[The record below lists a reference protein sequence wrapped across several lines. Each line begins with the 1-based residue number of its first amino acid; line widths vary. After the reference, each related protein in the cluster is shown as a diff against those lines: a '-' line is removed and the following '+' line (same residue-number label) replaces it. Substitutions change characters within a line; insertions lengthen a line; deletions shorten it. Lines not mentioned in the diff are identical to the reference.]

1 MGQFEKDA
9 MMLRFVL
16 RAMGSLALLGWFWA
30 CSPVLATAQVGDL
43 NDLLGG
49 KAPLRSKTPKA
60 EFTAKL
66 TPEAVRPGEM
76 VTLSMTATL
85 PEGFYIYGTDGPVST
100 RIKFDVTGLEAIG
113 EQWTPDHEGK
123 TAFDPGLQQ
132 EVTKFHDKVTWSRMF
147 RVQPDASIVHANGKL
162 EGQYCSGAAG
172 GLCIQIL
179 PAFKFDLMAQVMGQ
193 PMVVPDESIV
203 SANNPY
209 DEMFRP
215 ARGVDSTPDPIEYYI
230 ALTPTNA
237 APGEKVKLAITA
249 KLDAGWHTYA
259 LTQEGLGAE
268 PTTIEMLKIRNLS
281 PLGDGFVADRPYVIE
296 KPTDEITLQAY
307 FGEVTW
313 TREFEVTGSGAGDYA
328 IEGEIAY
335 QVCDENQCKPLKTM
349 NFAVGAPLAEGAVVA
364 EADPPSPFG
373 VVEEPEAAVPEN
385 GEASEP
391 EGQRIAAETMAILA
405 GEAPEA
411 AQKLQDQALMP
422 FLLLCIGGGFLALL
436 TPCSFPMVPITVGFF
451 LKQSEQNHKRP
462 WVLALVYCGSIVV
475 AFTVLGVGISF
486 LFGATKLNELAN
498 NGFMNLIIGS
508 VFVAFGLNMLGAFE
522 IRVPTSL
529 LTWSAMHEGTGSYL
543 GAIFMALTFTLTSFT
558 CTFAVAGTLLVSAA
572 QGNVYWPVLGMMAF
586 GAAFASPF
594 FVLAL
599 LPGLLKKLPKS
610 GGWMNSVKVV
620 MGLVEIGAAIK
631 FFGVADLA
639 WNPQPLVF
647 NFAMVMLSWFV
658 LSLTIAM
665 YLFGLF
671 RFAHDTPVD
680 HLSTGRGLLAI
691 VFLGFTGLLG
701 FLILQP
707 ERAAGV
713 VMDQVI
719 AFAPPRLNGSET
731 NLGPTLEDHGL
742 LFALNLQQAQ
752 PVAAQL
758 QRPLLLDFT
767 GVNCV
772 NCRRM
777 EKKMQQ
783 PENKERIGRYV
794 AVQLYADKV
803 PVITDNTLSEEI
815 LARNL
820 NLQVNWFGD
829 VSLPSYAVVSPDG
842 KQILAAYIGY
852 ERSDG
857 EFTKFLD
864 YGWSQWEHWQMTGRR
879 REMGNIDIAG
889 R

>member
-1 MGQFEKDA
+1 MRQIPWRMVGAILLFW
-9 MMLRFVL
+9 
-16 RAMGSLALLGWFWA
+16 SL
-30 CSPVLATAQVGDL
+30 VLAAPVVVTAQVGDL

-49 KAPLRSKTPKA
+49 KKPLRTKTPKA
-60 EFTAKL
+60 EFSARLSAESVSAGDEVALIITAKL
-66 TPEAVRPGEM
+66 PQD
-76 VTLSMTATL
+76 
-85 PEGFYIYGTDGPVST
+85 FYIYGTEGKVST
-100 RIKFDVTGLEAIG
+100 RISVQVTGAEPVSST
-113 EQWTPDHEGK
+113 WVPDHEGK
-123 TAFDPGLQQ
+123 TVFDPGLDT
-132 EVTKFHDKVTWSRMF
+132 EVTKFYDSVSWSKSF
-147 RVQPDASIVHANGKL
+147 RVSAAAKEVRLQGKL
-162 EGQYCSGAAG
+162 EGQYCNSSGEG

-179 PAFKFDLMAQVMGQ
+179 PAFTYDLTAQVISS
-193 PMVVPDESIV
+193 PSDDSVVD
-203 SANNPY
+203 ANNPY

-215 ARGVDSTPDPIEYYI
+215 TRGKGDDATPDPIEYLI
-230 ALTPTNA
+230 DLSPTNA
-237 APGEKVKLAITA
+237 QPGERVKLSITA
-249 KLDAGWHTYA
+249 KLDEGWHTYA

-268 PTTIEMLKIRNLS
+268 PTTIELGTLRNLK
-281 PLGDGFVADRPYVIE
+281 PLGEGFQADRPYVVE

-307 FGEVTW
+307 YGGVTW
-313 TREFEVTGSGAGDYA
+313 SREFEVTGKTAGDYA
-328 IEGEIAY
+328 VEGEISY
-335 QVCDENQCKPLKTM
+335 QVCDENQCKPLKTVG
-349 NFAVGAPLAEGAVVA
+349 FSVGAPPAADAADTQVVD
-364 EADPPSPFG
+364 ADPPSPFG
-373 VVEEPEAAVPEN
+373 MTEEPQAEPTGPAQ
-385 GEASEP
+385 GDSEP
-391 EGQRIAAETMAILA
+391 EGQRVAAETMAILA
-405 GEAPEA
+405 GDSPEA
-411 AQKLQDQALMP
+411 AQKLEDQALLP

-462 WVLALVYCGSIVV
+462 WVLALVYCGSIVM

-498 NGFMNLIIGS
+498 NTVMNLIIGS

-522 IRVPTSL
+522 IRVPTTL

-572 QGNVYWPVLGMMAF
+572 QGDVYWPVLGMLAF

-620 MGLVEIGAAIK
+620 MGLIEIGAAIK
-631 FFGVADLA
+631 FFSVADIG
-639 WNPQPLVF
+639 WNPQPMVF
-647 NFAMVMLSWFV
+647 TFTMVMLSWLV

-671 RFAHDTPVD
+671 RFSHDTPVD
-680 HLSTGRGLLAI
+680 HLSTGRGLIAI
-691 VFLGFTGLLG
+691 AFLGLTGLLG

-707 ERAAGV
+707 ERSEGL
-713 VMDQVI
+713 VMDQII
-719 AFAPPRLNGSET
+719 AFAPPRLSGSET

-742 LFALNLQQAQ
+742 LFALNLDQAQ

-777 EKKMQQ
+777 EKKMQL
-783 PENKERIGRYV
+783 PENKERIGKYV

-803 PVITDNTLSEEI
+803 PVITDANLAEKI
-815 LARNL
+815 LERNL

-829 VSLPSYAVVSPDG
+829 VSLPSYAIVSPDG
-842 KQILAAYIGY
+842 KEILAAYIGY
-852 ERSDG
+852 ERTDG

-864 YGWSQWEHWQMTGRR
+864 YGWSQWEHRKLTQSRLPPV
-879 REMGNIDIAG
+879 DIAG

>member
-1 MGQFEKDA
+1 
-9 MMLRFVL
+9 MMQRHVL
-16 RAMGSLALLGWFWA
+16 RAAWPLVLFCCSVASTASAL
-30 CSPVLATAQVGDL
+30 PAQVGDL

-49 KAPLRSKTPKA
+49 KKPLRTKTPKA
-60 EFTAKL
+60 EFSAQLSAETVKPGDELTLFITAKL
-66 TPEAVRPGEM
+66 P
-76 VTLSMTATL
+76 SD
-85 PEGFYIYGTDGPVST
+85 FYIYGTDGKVNT
-100 RIKFDVTGLEAIG
+100 RLSVQATGAVASSD
-113 EQWTPDHEGK
+113 QWTPDHAGK
-123 TAFDPGLQQ
+123 TSFDPGLDA
-132 EVTKFHDKVTWSRMF
+132 EVTKFYDTVTWSQTF
-147 RVQPDASIVHANGKL
+147 RVSESAQEVRLQGKL
-162 EGQYCSGAAG
+162 EGQYCNSAGEG
-172 GLCIQIL
+172 GLCIQIV
-179 PAFKFDLMAQVMGQ
+179 PAFKYDLIAQVLGGT
-193 PMVVPDESIV
+193 PTSTSV

-215 ARGVDSTPDPIEYYI
+215 SRGKGTDATPDPIEYFVE
-230 ALTPTNA
+230 LSPTNA
-237 APGEKVKLAITA
+237 MPGDKVKLSITA

-268 PTTIEMLKIRNLS
+268 PTSLEILKARNLK

-307 FGEVTW
+307 YGEVTW
-313 TREFEVTGSGAGDYA
+313 SREFEVTGETAGDYA
-328 IEGEIAY
+328 IDGEIAY
-335 QVCDENQCKPLKTM
+335 QVCDENQCKPLKT
-349 NFAVGAPLAEGAVVA
+349 VGFMVGLPAEQSTQVA

-373 VVEEPEAAVPEN
+373 VVDEADALPTAPVEVDGEPA
-385 GEASEP
+385 
-391 EGQRIAAETMAILA
+391 GQRIAAETMAILA

-411 AQKLQDQALMP
+411 AQKLEDQALLP

-462 WVLALVYCGSIVV
+462 WVLALVYCGSIVM

-498 NGFMNLIIGS
+498 NALMNLIIGA

-572 QGNVYWPVLGMMAF
+572 QGDVYWPVMGMMAF

-620 MGLVEIGAAIK
+620 MGLIEIGAAIK
-631 FFGVADLA
+631 FFSVADIA
-639 WNPQPLVF
+639 WNPQPLFF
-647 NFAMVMLSWFV
+647 NFTMVMLSWLV
-658 LSLTIAM
+658 ISLTVAM

-671 RFAHDTPVD
+671 RFSHDTPVN
-680 HLSTGRGLLAI
+680 HLSTPRGMMAM
-691 VFLGFTGLLG
+691 VFLGLTGMLG
-701 FLILQP
+701 FLLLQP
-707 ERAAGV
+707 ERADGI

-719 AFAPPRLNGSET
+719 AFAPPRLQASET
-731 NLGPTLEDHGL
+731 NLGPTLDDHGL

-783 PENKERIGRYV
+783 PENKERIGKYV

-803 PVITDNTLSEEI
+803 PVITDSALAEQI

-842 KQILAAYIGY
+842 KQILAAYVGY
-852 ERSDG
+852 ERTEG

-864 YGWSQWEHWQMTGRR
+864 YGWSQWEHWKLTGQR
-879 REMGNIDIAG
+879 REVENIDVAG